1 MSAHVPLSDA
11 ERQRRH
17 RARRKQGRFVVSI
30 ETTGETISALVDQGD
45 VDEASS
51 SNLDQIG
58 EAIVTA
64 ARRDLGLT

>member
-1 MSAHVPLSDA
+1 MQKHTPLPNHSN
-11 ERQRRH
+11 
-17 RARRKQGRFVVSI
+17 RARRKLGRFVVSI
-30 ETTGETISALVDQGD
+30 ETTGEMISALVDQGD

-51 SNLDQIG
+51 SNHDQIG